1 MTGNNV
7 LDWDA
12 PEMCDVEAEQQ
23 LLGAALYAEGNHEVA
38 EQVAAIPNGAFY
50 VPAHQ
55 LLHAALVDVL
65 REELIPDPVVIV
77 DRAARR
83 GALGGNP
90 DRLRRVSLDL
100 LGKGVPASVPYFAD
114 RVTTLWH
121 ARTAV
126 LEATRMI
133 QQLHALHRSG
143 DLHSTGGILARAR
156 EALDLD
162 LSDPTVPNVSA
173 LPPSVAEI
181 LSGSDS
187 YDWLIPKLFE
197 YGDRMIL
204 TGIEGLGKSTL
215 LAQIA
220 VAVTAGLH
228 PFLAAPIIGPGAPQ
242 ATSHRVLVIDA
253 ENLPGQLRRRYGDL
267 VGRVDR
273 ICEQQSHP
281 RPDWD
286 DELRIEARPDG
297 VRLEDPRELRRIEA
311 AIAAHQPVL
320 VVAGPLYRLNA
331 LDTEAADGARELVR
345 ILDHLRVKYRFTLI
359 LEGHIPH
366 AADGRSRSVRPIG
379 SSLLLRWP
387 EFGYGIV
394 PAKGHE
400 DDEHPSVVDLRQWRY
415 ARDERLFPRELY
427 HDPSGF
433 PWTPGAGYFALCRSK
448 GVYDG

>member
-1 MTGNNV
+1 MTHPGP
-7 LDWDA
+7 DWDA

-23 LLGAALYAEGNHEVA
+23 VLGAALYAEGNLEVA
-38 EQVAAIPNGAFY
+38 EQVAAIATEAFY
-50 VPAHQ
+50 RPNHQ
-55 LLHAALVDVL
+55 LLHATLGEVL
-65 REELIPDPVVIV
+65 REGQVPDPAVII

-83 GALGGNP
+83 GEVGGNA
-90 DRLRRVSLDL
+90 DRLRRVGLEL
-100 LGKGVPASVPYFAD
+100 LGKGIPASVPYFAD
-114 RVTTLWH
+114 RITTLWH

-126 LEATRMI
+126 TEATRMI

-143 DLHSTGGILARAR
+143 DLEFTGEVLARAR

-162 LSDPTVPNVSA
+162 LSDPAAPDASA

-181 LSGSDS
+181 LAGSDS
-187 YDWLIPKLFE
+187 YDWLIPQLFE

-215 LAQIA
+215 LGQIA

-228 PFLAAPIIGPGAPQ
+228 PFLAAPITGAGAPRR
-242 ATSHRVLVIDA
+242 ASHRVLVIDA
-253 ENLPGQLRRRYGDL
+253 ENLPGQLRRRYRDL
-267 VGRVDR
+267 VGRVNVVCDR
-273 ICEQQSHP
+273 QSHP
-281 RPDWD
+281 RPDWG
-286 DELRIEARPDG
+286 DELRIEARPEG

-311 AIAAHQPVL
+311 AIAAHQPAL

-345 ILDHLRVKYRFTLI
+345 ILDRLRVKYRFTLI

-394 PAKGHE
+394 PARGHE
-400 DDEHPSVVDLRQWRY
+400 DDEHPSVVNLRQWRY

-427 HDPSGF
+427 HASSGF
-433 PWTPGAGYFALCRSK
+433 PWTPAGGYFQLCRTK
-448 GVYDG
+448 GVFDG

>member
-1 MTGNNV
+1 MSHPGP
-7 LDWDA
+7 DWDA

-23 LLGAALYAEGNHEVA
+23 VLGAALYAEGNLEVA
-38 EQVAAIPNGAFY
+38 EQVAAIPSEAFY
-50 VPAHQ
+50 RPNHQ
-55 LLHAALVDVL
+55 LLHATLVDIL
-65 REELIPDPVVIV
+65 REGQVPDPAVII

-83 GALGGNP
+83 GELGGNS
-90 DRLRRVSLDL
+90 DRLRRLGLEL
-100 LGKGVPASVPYFAD
+100 LGKGIPASVPYFAD
-114 RVTTLWH
+114 RITTLWH

-126 LEATRMI
+126 TQATRMI

-143 DLHSTGGILARAR
+143 DLEFTGEVLARAR

-162 LSDPTVPNVSA
+162 VSDPAAPDASA

-181 LSGSDS
+181 LAGSDS
-187 YDWLIPKLFE
+187 YDWLIPQLFE

-215 LAQIA
+215 LGQIA

-228 PFLAAPIIGPGAPQ
+228 PFLAAPITGAGAPRT
-242 ATSHRVLVIDA
+242 ASHRVLVIDA
-253 ENLPGQLRRRYGDL
+253 ENLPGQLRRRYRDL
-267 VGRVDR
+267 VSRVNTVCDR
-273 ICEQQSHP
+273 QSHP
-281 RPDWD
+281 RPDWG
-286 DELRIEARPDG
+286 DELRIEARPEG

-311 AIAAHQPVL
+311 AIATHQPAL

-345 ILDHLRVKYRFTLI
+345 ILDRLRVKYRFTLI

-394 PAKGHE
+394 PARGHE
-400 DDEHPSVVDLRQWRY
+400 DDEHPSVVNLRQWRY

-427 HDPSGF
+427 HASAGF
-433 PWTPGAGYFALCRSK
+433 PWTPAGGYFQLCRTK